1 MYLRI
6 VNLACIPLALFTI
19 LLTASRMALFTA
31 IPGLLFILGSFTRL
45 KLSSRILIFA
55 ALIGAA
61 FALQAQ
67 IPESSIDRLT
77 TTASSIGERD
87 LGGRYAIWDEA
98 MTLFLEHPIL
108 GVGSGA
114 FAEAAEEAQ
123 QVVHN
128 TFLSVVVENG
138 MIGFALFI
146 IMLTLAVYQAVRKPL
161 WGYGLWVTVLLVWA
175 IGASALTLERTKLT
189 WLFLSLVVVAGSL
202 GNERERSSSLVAN

>member
-1 MYLRI
+1 
-6 VNLACIPLALFTI
+6 
-19 LLTASRMALFTA
+19 
-31 IPGLLFILGSFTRL
+31 
-45 KLSSRILIFA
+45 
-55 ALIGAA
+55 
-61 FALQAQ
+61 
-67 IPESSIDRLT
+67 
-77 TTASSIGERD
+77 
-87 LGGRYAIWDEA
+87 

-108 GVGSGA
+108 SVGSGA

-128 TFLSVVVENG
+128 TFLSVLVENG